1 MLFGVWGGRT
11 GTPGVGEG
19 GVSVIVSLGERT
31 GVGGTLSSSDPCDC
45 HSSSWG
51 GGGWCPVCA
60 PPPPF
65 PKSACTPIWSQPRGG
80 GGSSSSE
87 LLELEEKRG
96 GGEGEPGGTPRK
108 TPPPPRPAP
117 HLALHQVPLVQC
129 FLGRIL
135 PRRRR
140 RGGGGMSGASH
151 PQ

>member
-60 PPPPF
+60 PPPLP
-65 PKSACTPIWSQPRGG
+65 Q
-80 GGSSSSE
+80 
-87 LLELEEKRG
+87 KRLH
-96 GGEGEPGGTPRK
+96 PHLV
-108 TPPPPRPAP
+108 PAP
-117 HLALHQVPLVQC
+117 GWGGQLIVGTFGA
-129 FLGRIL
+129 GREE
-135 PRRRR
+135 
-140 RGGGGMSGASH
+140 GGR
-151 PQ
+151 